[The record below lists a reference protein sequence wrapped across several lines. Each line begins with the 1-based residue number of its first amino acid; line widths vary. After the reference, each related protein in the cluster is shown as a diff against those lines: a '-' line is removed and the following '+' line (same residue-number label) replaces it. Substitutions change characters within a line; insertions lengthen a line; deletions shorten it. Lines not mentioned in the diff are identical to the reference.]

1 MLHLGACNTIGR
13 FLGGPLSMLPGLNAL
28 KVHNAF
34 LFIAGILTVLAA
46 YANSFTWCALYAA
59 FCGFTIGNIFFYKKN
74 KLIIL
79 LYFSL

>member
-1 MLHLGACNTIGR
+1 
-13 FLGGPLSMLPGLNAL
+13 MLPGLNAL

-59 FCGFTIGNIFFYKKN
+59 FCGFTIGNIFF
-74 KLIIL
+74 L
-79 LYFSL
+79 